1 MNRRKEMSVL
11 RRISDI
17 VSANVN
23 SALDKMENPEKMI
36 VLSIREL
43 EAAILKM
50 RTDLREKSSESREND
65 SLIKELKDAI
75 ERWRKRAELAAE
87 KDEDDM
93 AREALLEKRETE
105 EKLKTAEEN
114 KRILENIIGATK
126 ENLADAEEKLKEMK
140 ESASALKARA
150 RLAKDRMEVNKA
162 ASKNSNADYIRRLE
176 EMKMKIEKWESLADI
191 SQNDIKSDGQKSFEE
206 LERENE
212 IEKELEELKRGIKAN
227 EKK

>member
-1 MNRRKEMSVL
+1 MNVL
-11 RRISDI
+11 KRISDI
-17 VSANVN
+17 VSSNIN

-36 VLSIREL
+36 DLSIREL
-43 EAAILKM
+43 EDALLRM
-50 RTDLREKSSESREND
+50 RTDLREKNSQSREND
-65 SLIKELKDAI
+65 SLINELKDTI
-75 ERWRKRAELAAE
+75 ERWRKRAELAAA

-93 AREALLEKRETE
+93 AREALLEKRKIE

-114 KRILENIIGATK
+114 KRILESLIKVAK

-140 ESASALKARA
+140 ESASVLKARA

-162 ASKNSNADYIRRLE
+162 ANKNSNTDYFRRLE
-176 EMKMKIEKWESLADI
+176 EMRMKIEKWESLADI
-191 SQNDIKSDGQKSFEE
+191 TQSDIKSDGQKTFEE

-212 IEKELEELKRGIKAN
+212 IEKELEELKRGIKEN

>member
-1 MNRRKEMSVL
+1 M
-11 RRISDI
+11 
-17 VSANVN
+17 
-23 SALDKMENPEKMI
+23 
-36 VLSIREL
+36 
-43 EAAILKM
+43 
-50 RTDLREKSSESREND
+50 
-65 SLIKELKDAI
+65 
-75 ERWRKRAELAAE
+75 AE

-162 ASKNSNADYIRRLE
+162 AGKNSNADYIRRLE

-227 EKK
+227 DKK

>member
-1 MNRRKEMSVL
+1 M
-11 RRISDI
+11 
-17 VSANVN
+17 
-23 SALDKMENPEKMI
+23 
-36 VLSIREL
+36 
-43 EAAILKM
+43 
-50 RTDLREKSSESREND
+50 
-65 SLIKELKDAI
+65 KDAI

-93 AREALLEKRETE
+93 AREALLEKRKTE

-212 IEKELEELKRGIKAN
+212 I
-227 EKK
+227 

>member
-36 VLSIREL
+36 DLSIREL

-140 ESASALKARA
+140 ESAS
-150 RLAKDRMEVNKA
+150 
-162 ASKNSNADYIRRLE
+162 
-176 EMKMKIEKWESLADI
+176 
-191 SQNDIKSDGQKSFEE
+191 SQAFAGC
-206 LERENE
+206 
-212 IEKELEELKRGIKAN
+212 
-227 EKK
+227 

>member
-36 VLSIREL
+36 DLSIREL

-75 ERWRKRAELAAE
+75 ERWQK
-87 KDEDDM
+87 
-93 AREALLEKRETE
+93 
-105 EKLKTAEEN
+105 KT
-114 KRILENIIGATK
+114 
-126 ENLADAEEKLKEMK
+126 
-140 ESASALKARA
+140 
-150 RLAKDRMEVNKA
+150 
-162 ASKNSNADYIRRLE
+162 
-176 EMKMKIEKWESLADI
+176 KMIWQGRPS
-191 SQNDIKSDGQKSFEE
+191 
-206 LERENE
+206 
-212 IEKELEELKRGIKAN
+212 
-227 EKK
+227 